1 MKSSKALLTF
11 LTLTL
16 IALTCGCTSRTP
28 QDSSIPWSRP
38 ATWEGQIPGMGSPGE
53 GSPGAPR

>member
-1 MKSSKALLTF
+1 MKLSKALLSF
-11 LTLTL
+11 L
-16 IALTCGCTSRTP
+16 ALTFALLICGCTSRTP

-38 ATWEGQIPGMGSPGE
+38 ATWEGQIPGMGTPGE

>member
-1 MKSSKALLTF
+1 MKKALLS
-11 LTLTL
+11 L
-16 IALTCGCTSRTP
+16 ILVALGAMICGCTSKTP

-38 ATWEGQIPGMGSPGE
+38 AAWEGSIPGMGTPGE